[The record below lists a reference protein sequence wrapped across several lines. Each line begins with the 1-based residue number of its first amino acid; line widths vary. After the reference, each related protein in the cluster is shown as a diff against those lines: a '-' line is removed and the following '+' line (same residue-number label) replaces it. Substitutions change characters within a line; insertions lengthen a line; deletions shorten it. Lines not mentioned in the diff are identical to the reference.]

1 MSEDFFLSESEELE
15 CKNIIDLLIHNSNDI
30 DLLLWRLK
38 YEIFADDLK
47 KSHSFG
53 SFNQICTNLHRDG
66 LLIIKASTCHER
78 AWAYEERRIITS
90 ELQIDI
96 SHVKKLSVHTLLE
109 LRLTKDLEEKR
120 QILSMALDICRNNHV
135 TAEDIRN
142 ASRYIYKELGEI
154 EEKQSE
160 SGNQTIS
167 TLFGRTDY
175 LYIDGVPD
183 SQELSE
189 IADSPM
195 LPRDGETLEFT
206 VFDGTTMPS
215 SVAAPPSGANNQG
228 IQFNPDSRIYVWLG
242 LRFRSK
248 AEIAIAYALD
258 RVGALYLPNCLARLN
273 NPEKS
278 KQRANLEADFL
289 VCYSSKWGILEVD
302 GPHHTPKRRVEEQE
316 RERLFRLHGIKV
328 VERYDAQKCEA
339 QPNAVVKEFLRL
351 L

>member
-1 MSEDFFLSESEELE
+1 MSDDLFLSSSEELE
-15 CKNIIDLLIHNSNDI
+15 CQNIIDSLIHKSNEI

-38 YEIFADDLK
+38 YEIFADELK
-47 KSHSFG
+47 ESHKFG
-53 SFNQICTNLHRDG
+53 SFHQICTLLHEDDV
-66 LLIIKASTCHER
+66 LPAPSTCHER

-96 SHVKKLSVHTLLE
+96 SPVKKLSVNTLLE
-109 LRLTKDLEEKR
+109 LRVTKDLEEKR
-120 QILSMALDICRNNHV
+120 QILLMALDICRNNQV
-135 TAEDIRN
+135 TAEDIKN
-142 ASRYIYKELGEI
+142 ASRYIYKQLGEI

-160 SGNQTIS
+160 SGNQTTS
-167 TLFGRTDY
+167 ALLVRTDY

-183 SQELSE
+183 NHSESE
-189 IADSPM
+189 IGDFPM
-195 LPRDGETLEFT
+195 LPSNGETLEFT
-206 VFDGTTMPS
+206 VFDGTTMQS
-215 SVAAPPSGANNQG
+215 SVAASPSGTNNQG
-228 IQFNPDSRIYVWLG
+228 IQFNPDSRIYVWEK

-278 KQRANLEADFL
+278 KPRANLEADFL
-289 VCYSSKWGILEVD
+289 ICYSSKWGILEVD
-302 GPHHTPKRRVEEQE
+302 GPHHTNQRRVEEQK

-328 VERYDAQKCEA
+328 VERYDAQKCITH
-339 QPNAVVKEFLRL
+339 PNAVVKEFLRL

>member
-1 MSEDFFLSESEELE
+1 LAVTHSTFINTDVGIFLRLNAVAVAMKSGIDSCEEGDFLMSEDFFLSESEELE
-15 CKNIIDLLIHNSNDI
+15 CKNIILIQNSNET

-38 YEIFADDLK
+38 YEIFADELK

-53 SFNQICTNLHRDG
+53 SFNQICTNLHLDG

-78 AWAYEERRIITS
+78 AWAYEERRIITE

-142 ASRYIYKELGEI
+142 ASRYIYKELGET

-167 TLFGRTDY
+167 TPKGRTDY

-183 SQELSE
+183 HL
-189 IADSPM
+189 
-195 LPRDGETLEFT
+195 
-206 VFDGTTMPS
+206 
-215 SVAAPPSGANNQG
+215 
-228 IQFNPDSRIYVWLG
+228 
-242 LRFRSK
+242 
-248 AEIAIAYALD
+248 
-258 RVGALYLPNCLARLN
+258 
-273 NPEKS
+273 
-278 KQRANLEADFL
+278 
-289 VCYSSKWGILEVD
+289 
-302 GPHHTPKRRVEEQE
+302 
-316 RERLFRLHGIKV
+316 
-328 VERYDAQKCEA
+328 
-339 QPNAVVKEFLRL
+339 
-351 L
+351 